1 MIVICGVSWAL
12 NNASDKMKNRQ
23 QNKTENINSS
33 KQMVSA
39 NTLRDINGMN
49 AHCGSVKPPF

>member
-12 NNASDKMKNRQ
+12 NNASDQMKKWQ

-33 KQMVSA
+33 KQMVGA
-39 NTLRDINGMN
+39 NTLRDINGVN
-49 AHCGSVKPPF
+49 AHRGSVKPPF